1 MPHIAIVGGGISGL
15 ATAYHLQNLLPSAEV
30 TVLEANARLG
40 GTIWTEC
47 RDQFVVEVGAN
58 GFLDAKRS
66 TLELCLALGLESEL
80 ILASDAAKHRYLFLD
95 NRLHRLPEGLWS
107 FLRTPLMGWRS
118 KWAIATERYR
128 RSSAPPGDES
138 VHQFLARRTTPEVAE
153 TLGDALV
160 TGIHAG
166 DPKLLSMAAAFPRIA
181 GFEREHGS
189 IMRGLKAAAR
199 ERRVEARL
207 RGETPSPG
215 SRFLSLRHG
224 LRRLIETLA
233 DVLRKSPILG
243 VRIRRIL
250 RVGDGWQ
257 LQANGRDSWQA
268 NAVVLACPAHRQ
280 AEMLRELDGELA
292 DLAGQIPYSP
302 AVVVALGYRESDIPR
317 PLEGFGYI
325 APQRTRGDVLGVQ
338 MCSTIFPGR
347 APRGHI
353 LLRALCGGWGRRDV
367 VGWDDS
373 RLLAAVHAELR
384 TVTGIEVEPVFHHI
398 IRWEHAIPQ
407 YHLGHLERV
416 ARIEALAVKYPG
428 LVLTGSAYHG
438 IALNDCTEQALLVA
452 RRVAAAMARGA

>member
-15 ATAYHLQNLLPSAEV
+15 ATAYQLQNLLPSAEL
-30 TVLEANARLG
+30 TVLDANTRLG
-40 GTIWTEC
+40 GTIWTEW
-47 RDQFVVEVGAN
+47 RDQFVIEVGAN

-66 TLELCLALGLESEL
+66 TLDLCLALGLESEL

-107 FLRTPLMGWRS
+107 FLRTPLLSRRS

-128 RSSAPPGDES
+128 RASAPSGDES
-138 VHQFLARRTTPEVAE
+138 VHEFIARRTTREIAE

-189 IMRGLKAAAR
+189 ILRGMKAAVRAR
-199 ERRVEARL
+199 SAEARL

-215 SRFLSLRHG
+215 SRLLSLRHG

-233 DVLRKSPILG
+233 DVLRKPAILG
-243 VRIRRIL
+243 VPIRRIL
-250 RVGDGWQ
+250 RVGGGWR
-257 LQANGRDSWQA
+257 LQADGRDAWQA
-268 NAVVLACPAHRQ
+268 DAVVLACPAHRQ
-280 AEMLRELDGELA
+280 AEILRELDDELA
-292 DLAGQIPYSP
+292 SLAGQISYAP
-302 AVVVALGYRESDIPR
+302 AVVVALGYCESDIPR

-325 APQRTRGDVLGVQ
+325 APQRTRRDVLGVQ

-347 APRGHI
+347 APRGYM
-353 LLRALCGGWGRRDV
+353 LLRALCGGWGRPDV

-373 RLLAAVHAELR
+373 RLLAAVRTELR
-384 TVTGIEVEPVFHHI
+384 TVMGIEVEPVFHHFV
-398 IRWEHAIPQ
+398 RWKHAIPQ
-407 YHLGHLERV
+407 YHLGHLGRV
-416 ARIEALAVKYPG
+416 ARIEALAAKYPG
-428 LVLTGSAYHG
+428 LFLTGNAYHG
-438 IALNDCTEQALLVA
+438 VALNDCTEQAVLVA
-452 RRVAAAMARGA
+452 RRVAVAMTQRA